1 VGPDPRLNSFPWR
14 DAYRPTELKSAE
26 DEPVMAPLVAIID
39 DDLGI
44 RNALRTLMRSAS
56 YRVETFASAEAFVA
70 STEPPDCIIT
80 DISMRGMS
88 GLELAGFVRSRGCC
102 VPIIMISAL
111 PDEDLAQ
118 QAVGAGAKCLLRK
131 PIESN
136 ALITL
141 VEQSISSRPPA
152 PCPLV
157 PADQRH

>member
-111 PDEDLAQ
+111 PDDDLVQ
-118 QAVGAGAKCLLRK
+118 RAVCAGARSLLRK

-136 ALITL
+136 ALISL
-141 VEQSISSRPPA
+141 VEESISSCTPA
-152 PCPLV
+152 PQPPVHL
-157 PADQRH
+157 